1 MPNEFY
7 LIIFLLVVM
16 LVFVYFYAKRAQARD
31 SVRMTKVHDEKPTS
45 TDSEQTQG

>member
-16 LVFVYFYAKRAQARD
+16 LVFVYFYAKRAQTR
-31 SVRMTKVHDEKPTS
+31 SNVRMTKVHEEEPTT
-45 TDSEQTQG
+45 TDSSKG